1 MSGTG
6 VKIFSNDMAMDVK
19 YDFCQLYGIGKSIE
33 EINNYIF
40 RYRPEDDDEEACAFW
55 SALALVEW
63 QHGVLSDDIKSEAK
77 RIIENHDDAHLFIKQ
92 KDADARKTELKQLLE
107 LLETENPA
115 PKKRKK
121 TYVYRT
127 PYKQG
132 DVIAFPVK
140 ERWMYFHVCGI
151 KRSAKKIKELEQD
164 QVYVG
169 LFNLISKN
177 IVDISRIEKTA
188 ASEAAYIS
196 LDRPGVSNFVRWIYP
211 LGIKEQTEFEKK
223 CVVIGNLPCDFA
235 CASGVHFGFQF
246 KCIEQTLID
255 FYSL

>member
-1 MSGTG
+1 MSATG

-19 YDFCQLYGIGKSIE
+19 NDFSQLYGIGKSIE
-33 EINNYIF
+33 EINEYIL
-40 RYRPEDDDEEACAFW
+40 RYRPDDDNEEACAFW

-63 QHGVLSDDIKSEAK
+63 QYGVLSDDIKSEAK
-77 RIIENHDDAHLFIKQ
+77 RIIENHDDSHLFIKQ
-92 KDADARKTELKQLLE
+92 KDADARKTELRQLLE
-107 LLETENPA
+107 LLETENHA

-151 KRSAKKIKELEQD
+151 KRSKKKIPELERD
-164 QVYVG
+164 AVHVA
-169 LFNLISKN
+169 LFNLISNN
-177 IVDISRIEKTA
+177 IVDISRVAKTA
-188 ASEAAYIS
+188 KSEAAYIS
-196 LDRPGVSNFVRWIYP
+196 LDRPGRSNFVRWIYP
-211 LGIKEQTEFEKK
+211 MGIKEQMEFEKK
-223 CVVIGNLPCDFA
+223 CVVIGNLPCDYA
-235 CASGVHFGFQF
+235 TESGVSAGFQF

-255 FYSL
+255 YYGL

>member
-1 MSGTG
+1 MSATG

-33 EINNYIF
+33 EINSYIL
-40 RYRPEDDDEEACAFW
+40 RYRPNDNDEEACAFW
-55 SALALVEW
+55 SALALIEW
-63 QHGVLSDDIKSEAK
+63 QYGVLTDDIKHDAK
-77 RIIENHDDAHLFIKQ
+77 RIIESNDDAHLFIKK
-92 KDADARKTELKQLLE
+92 KDAEARKIELRQLLE

-140 ERWMYFHVCGI
+140 ERWVYFHVCGI
-151 KRSAKKIKELEQD
+151 KRSTKKIQELERD
-164 QVYVG
+164 AVHVG

-177 IVDISRIEKTA
+177 IVDISRIEQTA
-188 ASEAAYIS
+188 LSETAYLS
-196 LDRPGVSNFVRWIYP
+196 LDRPGSFNPVRYIYP
-211 LGIKEQTEFEKK
+211 LGTKEQTEFENK
-223 CVVIGNLPCDFA
+223 CVVIGNLPCEYA
-235 CASGVHFGFQF
+235 TESGVHAGFQF

-255 FYSL
+255 FYGL